1 MKRSGFTI
9 IEVVIVFL
17 LILGV
22 TFLILPMSLD
32 NTKHAKMISK
42 WSEKYSE
49 IEYMFSVIRAQEE
62 EKLSNKFSAVSSDE
76 AKKQMVLD
84 TISPFLRITSR
95 MPLDYSQHYM
105 SGMPVMMG
113 DQYYF
118 DVFYKTE
125 ANEAVGV
132 KWVMPKCVQGS
143 ICAIMSL
150 DINGEDKPNTWGYD
164 VYGINLY
171 KNKIEPVGK
180 GIQQTILKNNCSKRG
195 TGVYCSYYYLIGGK
209 FD

>member
-1 MKRSGFTI
+1 MKKSGFTI

-22 TFLILPMSLD
+22 TFLILPKSLD

-42 WSEKYSE
+42 WSEKYSG
-49 IEYMFSVIRAQEE
+49 IEYMFSVMRVQEE
-62 EKLSNKFSAVSSDE
+62 EKLSSELNSASSDE
-76 AKKQMVLD
+76 VKKQMVLD

-95 MPLDYSQHYM
+95 MPLNYSQIYM
-105 SGMPVMMG
+105 NGMPVMMG

-125 ANEAVGV
+125 ANETVGL
-132 KWVMPKCVQGS
+132 KWVVPKCVNGS

-150 DINGEDKPNTWGYD
+150 DINGEAEPNTWGYD
-164 VYGINLY
+164 VYGINMY
-171 KNKIEPVGK
+171 KDKIEPVGK
-180 GIQQTILKNNCSKRG
+180 GIEPTILKNNCSKRG